1 MNLKVVNDRTSSVFG
16 KAQLGYAFVDSQR
29 LLDWKRFAV
38 DGMGLGIEDVSSD
51 TLALRID
58 DHARRLIVRKA
69 ASEDVFALGWQV
81 ANPDALEA
89 ILSRLHARKV
99 TFEEIGGEQAA
110 LRGVERLWRF
120 LGPKRQ
126 GFELFLSA
134 VIDPTPPKISG
145 SGFVTGDSGLGHVAI
160 TTRKPQE
167 MIAFWREIFDAKIS
181 DYIVEKIDGVNL
193 KITFLRIN
201 PRHHS
206 IAVAA
211 TVGVAMDPFA
221 TKIQHLEMQVKSL
234 DDIGEAYRRCRSLG
248 FKIAMSV
255 GQHTNDKGVSFYAV
269 SPSGFYFELGWNPL
283 LVADDC
289 EWSPQVHQ
297 GISIWGHKPQDQTIG
312 DRLAQMATG
321 ISSLFRT
328 EHTAY

>member
-1 MNLKVVNDRTSSVFG
+1 MNVKSMNGPASSVFG
-16 KAQLGYAFVDSQR
+16 KVQLGYVLVDSLR
-29 LLDWKRFAV
+29 LTDWRRFAAE
-38 DGMGLGIEDVSSD
+38 GLGLGIADAASD
-51 TLALRID
+51 ALALRID

-69 ASEDVFALGWQV
+69 ESEDVFALGWQV
-81 ANPDALEA
+81 ESADALEQ
-89 ILSRLHARKV
+89 ILSRLRARQV
-99 TFEEIGGEQAA
+99 AVEEIGAEQAA
-110 LRGVERLWRF
+110 LRGVERVWRF

-126 GFELFLSA
+126 GFELFLNP

-145 SGFVTGDSGLGHVAI
+145 SGFVTGDFGLGHVAI

-167 MIAFWREIFDAKIS
+167 MLAFWREIFDAKIS

-193 KITFLRIN
+193 KITFLRVN

-206 IAVAA
+206 VAVAA
-211 TVGVAMDPFA
+211 TVGVALDPFT
-221 TKIQHLEMQVKSL
+221 TKIQHLEMQVNSL
-234 DDIGEAYRRCRSLG
+234 EDIGDAYRRCRSLG

-283 LVADDC
+283 LVEDDSD
-289 EWSPQVHQ
+289 WSPQIHQ
-297 GISIWGHKPQDQTIG
+297 GISIWGHKPQDQTTG

-321 ISSLFRT
+321 IFSLFRSEYT
-328 EHTAY
+328 PY

>member
-1 MNLKVVNDRTSSVFG
+1 MNVKSVSDHGSSVFG
-16 KAQLGYAFVDSQR
+16 KVQLGYALVDSTK
-29 LLDWKRFAV
+29 LADWKRFAV
-38 DGMGLGIEDVSSD
+38 EGMGLGIADATPDV
-51 TLALRID
+51 LALRID
-58 DHARRLIVRKA
+58 DRARRLIVRKA
-69 ASEDVFALGWQV
+69 PSEDVFALGWQV
-81 ANPDALEA
+81 ASADALEE
-89 ILSRLHARKV
+89 ILSRLRTRQVAV
-99 TFEEIGGEQAA
+99 EEIGGGQAE

-120 LGPKRQ
+120 AGPKRQ
-126 GFELFLSA
+126 GFELFLKP

-145 SGFVTGDSGLGHVAI
+145 SGFVTGDFGLGHVAI

-167 MIAFWREIFDAKIS
+167 MLAFWREIFDAKIS

-206 IAVAA
+206 VAVAA
-211 TVGVAMDPFA
+211 TVGVALDPFA
-221 TKIQHLEMQVKSL
+221 TKIQHLEMQVNSL
-234 DDIGEAYRRCRSLG
+234 DDVGDAYRRCRSLG

-255 GQHTNDKGVSFYAV
+255 GQHTNDKGISFYAV

-283 LVADDC
+283 LVQNDSD
-289 EWSPQVHQ
+289 WSPQVHQ

-321 ISSLFRT
+321 VSSLFRNEYT
-328 EHTAY
+328 PY